1 VVRGPAAVLAAYA
14 AALAYFALAGSLP
27 DLGDRDAT
35 AIVSGAVG
43 MLALAACTFTLLPA
57 RDELPALVALA
68 AGGLLLGGAL
78 TAAGSDAGANVAKVL
93 FAASAGM
100 LLASWLSLPQL
111 VVMIPL
117 FVAAIDV
124 ASVLTGPTSV
134 LLREQSPA
142 LDYLSFSIP
151 AWGGGNEQ
159 LGVADVIFLGFYAAA
174 AWRHGLRRAATAVG
188 LVLGL
193 VSAVV
198 AGVLTDRALPVLP
211 ALALGLL
218 LPNLDRL
225 GPLIR
230 AGDEG

>member
-1 VVRGPAAVLAAYA
+1 MVRGPAAVLAAYA

-27 DLGDRDAT
+27 DLGDADAT

-57 RDELPALVALA
+57 RDELPPLVALA

-78 TAAGSDAGANVAKVL
+78 TAAGSDAGADVAKVL
-93 FAASAGM
+93 FAASVGM

-111 VVMIPL
+111 VVIIPV

-124 ASVLTGPTSV
+124 ASVLAGPTSV
-134 LLREQSPA
+134 LLRAHSPA

-151 AWGGGNEQ
+151 AWGGGSEQ
-159 LGVADVIFLGFYAAA
+159 LGVSDVIFLGFYASA
-174 AWRHGLRRAATAVG
+174 AWRHGLRRTATAVG

-193 VSAVV
+193 IAAVV
-198 AGVLTDRALPVLP
+198 AGVLSNRALPVLP

-225 GPLIR
+225 GPLLQ
-230 AGDEG
+230 AEDEG